1 MQPLPI
7 SGRQLQA
14 LLGQSCELRGRS
26 WRVRDLLPDAGLLV
40 LESADQQV
48 QSNAYGEGHRRV
60 PDRLELSLGS
70 EEAQALL
77 RSVAE
82 RISHTRA

>member
-7 SGRQLQA
+7 SGTQLQA
-14 LLGQSCELRGRS
+14 LLGQPCELRGRP
-26 WRVRDLLPDAGLLV
+26 WRIRDLLTDAGLLV

-70 EEAQALL
+70 DEAQALL
-77 RSVAE
+77 RFVAE
-82 RISHTRA
+82 RITRSNS